1 MTAIHETAYP
11 RIRSNLSDKDL
22 DELYTPTP
30 DDLAFIERSTKSS
43 VAAFGGLVLLK
54 TFQRLGYFPAFHGLP
69 PRLIQHLASAIG
81 MLLPYDALDRYEQR
95 RLRESHMP
103 QIRVHLGITAFSDG
117 GRRVLVGALLDAA
130 QSKDI
135 LADLINVGIEALV
148 KARYELPAFSRLR
161 RAAQAARAQ
170 VNHGYYQQVYDA
182 LDDLQRQ
189 SINGLLTRDEQ
200 ETASPW
206 QRLKREPRQPTT
218 KRIREHLAHAR
229 WLQSHNT
236 ARHAVDGIPETK
248 LRRFADEAWALNV
261 TQMNRFREAKRA
273 TLAIT
278 LTRVRTA
285 QALDDLA
292 EMFLRLMQKMHHK
305 AKEALD
311 AYQREH
317 QEQTDAL
324 ISLLSELVGGW
335 QKSETAEEQLKA
347 ISSLIGEDADKI
359 LEQCEAHLAYAGNN
373 YLPFLLPLLRTH
385 RKLFFDIL
393 AFLQPMSTSTDK
405 GLEHAIAFVLR
416 HRHAKAARLSII
428 EEGPEAKELLD
439 ISWIPPRW
447 WKAVT
452 GRHRRDVPVLTID
465 RKYLELC
472 VLSCAVTELKS
483 CDLYIEGSEQ
493 FSDYRDQQITWEE
506 YAQLVPTY
514 CAQVGISP
522 DPQTFGQ
529 ELQTRLSETIRATD
543 AAFPTNT
550 SLSIQDGEP
559 VLRKLEKE
567 PDPEGFALIERLLSE
582 RMPECSIVDVL
593 TDTEHWLNWT
603 SAFGPL
609 SGLESRL
616 VSPRQRYITTTFCYG
631 CYLGPT
637 QTARSVASV
646 DRRHVSYV
654 NQYHITEQKLLDAIV
669 GVINRYNRFELIK
682 WWGSGKRASA
692 DGTKWD
698 VYEQNLLSEYHIRYG
713 GWGGVGYYHVSD
725 TYIALFSSFIA
736 CGVWE
741 AIYILDGLLENRSE
755 IRPDTLHAD
764 TQGQSEPV
772 FGLAYLLA
780 IQLMPRI
787 RNWKHLNL
795 YVPNDQFAVEQIEHI
810 RELFSGVIDW
820 MLIKTH
826 LPDMLRVAISISQG
840 RIRSSTILR
849 KLGTYSCKNKLYW
862 AFCELGRVVRTVFL
876 LNFISDPELRRTI
889 NATTNISENW
899 NEFVKWAAFGG
910 EGVIRHNN
918 REEQRKA
925 IRYNHLVANLVVF
938 HNVVSMTRIFQEL
951 ADEGYT
957 ITPEIIANFSPYRT
971 EHLNRFGSYD
981 MHFDQ
986 EPPPIIEG
994 LRLSPDRAVRM
1005 N

>member
-1 MTAIHETAYP
+1 MPVYQLMADNGYKIDWDNYIPGIKSYYASSKGDLWSMPFNSSTAVLYWNKDAFKKIGKDAAPQTWEETAGDMQALKAAGYDCPMAIDITNNESWELMEQFSAIH
-11 RIRSNLSDKDL
+11 DL
-22 DELYTPTP
+22 PIASLNNGYDGL
-30 DDLAFIERSTKSS
+30 DAKVSFNSTKF
-43 VAAFGGLVLLK
+43 V
-54 TFQRLGYFPAFHGLP
+54 Q
-69 PRLIQHLASAIG
+69 
-81 MLLPYDALDRYEQR
+81 M
-95 RLRESHMP
+95 
-103 QIRVHLGITAFSDG
+103 
-117 GRRVLVGALLDAA
+117 
-130 QSKDI
+130 
-135 LADLINVGIEALV
+135 
-148 KARYELPAFSRLR
+148 
-161 RAAQAARAQ
+161 
-170 VNHGYYQQVYDA
+170 
-182 LDDLQRQ
+182 
-189 SINGLLTRDEQ
+189 
-200 ETASPW
+200 
-206 QRLKREPRQPTT
+206 
-218 KRIREHLAHAR
+218 
-229 WLQSHNT
+229 
-236 ARHAVDGIPETK
+236 
-248 LRRFADEAWALNV
+248 V
-261 TQMNRFREAKRA
+261 T
-273 TLAIT
+273 
-278 LTRVRTA
+278 
-285 QALDDLA
+285 D
-292 EMFLRLMQKMHHK
+292 
-305 AKEALD
+305 
-311 AYQREH
+311 
-317 QEQTDAL
+317 
-324 ISLLSELVGGW
+324 
-335 QKSETAEEQLKA
+335 
-347 ISSLIGEDADKI
+347 
-359 LEQCEAHLAYAGNN
+359 
-373 YLPFLLPLLRTH
+373 
-385 RKLFFDIL
+385 
-393 AFLQPMSTSTDK
+393 
-405 GLEHAIAFVLR
+405 
-416 HRHAKAARLSII
+416 
-428 EEGPEAKELLD
+428 
-439 ISWIPPRW
+439 
-447 WKAVT
+447 
-452 GRHRRDVPVLTID
+452 
-465 RKYLELC
+465 
-472 VLSCAVTELKS
+472 LKS

-493 FSDYRDQQITWEE
+493 FSDYRDQLVTWEE
-506 YAQLVPTY
+506 YAQLAPVY
-514 CAQVGISP
+514 CSQVGISP
-522 DPQTFGQ
+522 DPETFVQ
-529 ELQTRLSETIRATD
+529 KLQTWLTETIRATD

-550 SLSIQDGEP
+550 CLSIQEGEP
-559 VLRKLEKE
+559 VLRKLEKQPE
-567 PDPEGFALIERLLSE
+567 PEGFVFIDRLLSD

-646 DRRHVSYV
+646 DRRHVAYV

-787 RNWKHLNL
+787 RNWKHVNL
-795 YVPNDQFAVEQIEHI
+795 YVPNDQFVMEQIEHI
-810 RELFSGVIDW
+810 QELFSGAIDW
-820 MLIKTH
+820 TLITTH

-849 KLGTYSCKNKLYW
+849 KLGTYSRKNKLYW

-899 NEFVKWAAFGG
+899 NEFVQWAAFGG

-918 REEQRKA
+918 REEQRKV

-951 ADEGYT
+951 VNEGYT
-957 ITPEIIANFSPYRT
+957 ITPEILANFSPYRT

-981 MHFDQ
+981 VRFDQ
-986 EPPPIIEG
+986 EPLPITET
-994 LRLSPDRAVRM
+994 LRLSPDLTVRM
-1005 N
+1005 HEIPHLEFCTFVCRGSSRGRWGTATRVVAHKRLLCFLSHPRSM